1 MIKTPPKILKIL
13 RENRSSEEILKE
25 KRRKIGRNL
34 RVRVFLALK
43 KYTKTG
49 KIWSS
54 KQYEIDYKAIIEHLN
69 PFPEDRSKYHIDHI
83 RPLCSFD
90 LTKPE
95 EVRLAFAPENHQWLL
110 AEENLKKNKKFNL
123 LDFKREENKILI

>member
-34 RVRVFLALK
+34 RVRVFLVLK
-43 KYTKTG
+43 KYTQTG

-54 KQYEIDYKAIIEHLN
+54 KHYGIDYKAIIEHLK
-69 PFPEDRSKYHIDHI
+69 PFPEDLSKYHIDHI

-95 EVRLAFAPENHQWLL
+95 EVKLAFVPENHQWLTIRD
-110 AEENLKKNKKFNL
+110 NLRKSGKWIPL
-123 LDFKREENKILI
+123 TE